1 MRHIPVR
8 KSEKS
13 IRIGKEL
20 REQLKELRL
29 LKTVSFMRKELVF
42 CPLKNEE
49 ISPIHCVVCEN
60 FGRRIKGVIYCKAA

>member
-1 MRHIPVR
+1 MINIPVR

-29 LKTVSFMRKELVF
+29 LKMVSFMRKELVF
-42 CPLKNEE
+42 CPLKQEE
-49 ISPIHCVVCEN
+49 IAPIYCLVCSN
-60 FGRRIKGVIYCKAA
+60 FGRRVKGFIYCNAA